1 MKNIFCSDTIKN
13 IDLISKL
20 FNKSLYNDLNIYKLS
35 YFKELY
41 NNIKSILK
49 KINIIKN
56 NLEINNI
63 NSNKNINSSL
73 LENNFTSSSIKTYI
87 LNNLKNTYKITNEN
101 DIIIYSTKKIIDN
114 KSKIPNVI
122 LHMFKIIKML
132 KILFKRNDPNNSQ
145 TIYYFETN
153 KKKMFPTNSTKKIGP
168 NECNSGL
175 TYIENNN
182 HKNGTIILYRKE
194 EILKVLIHELIHS
207 NMIDHKMIYS
217 INNKTFSNNF
227 CVDYNILLNEAFT
240 ETFATIINI
249 FYIHIINNLKINLL
263 NEMFINEICYSNYV
277 CSKIMIY
284 YKIKSILD
292 VIKPKNKKCNIYF
305 PQNTNVF
312 SYYILKNILLH
323 NIVDFNNILKNNT
336 INYKIT
342 NENGINYIIDLI
354 MNNIQKIDDRI
365 IKFNIKNKSLRM
377 CLYEILL

>member
-1 MKNIFCSDTIKN
+1 MKNILCSDTIKN
-13 IDLISKL
+13 IDLINNLYDKL
-20 FNKSLYNDLNIYKLS
+20 LYNNLNIYKLS
-35 YFKELY
+35 YFRNLY

-49 KINIIKN
+49 KINIISD
-56 NLEINNI
+56 NLEI
-63 NSNKNINSSL
+63 KNYKDKISL
-73 LENNFTSSSIKTYI
+73 ELLNNNFTSLPIKNYI
-87 LNNLKNTYKITNEN
+87 LNNLKNNYQIINEN

-122 LHMFKIIKML
+122 LHMFKIIKLL

-182 HKNGTIILYRKE
+182 HKNGNIILYRKE

-263 NEMFINEICYSNYV
+263 NEMFINELCYSNYI
-277 CSKIMIY
+277 CSKIMSY
-284 YKIKSILD
+284 YKIKSIIN
-292 VIKPKNKKCNIYF
+292 VIKPKNKKCNTYF

-312 SYYILKNILLH
+312 SYYILKNILLN
-323 NIVDFNNILKNNT
+323 NIIDFNNILKKNT

-342 NENGINYIIDLI
+342 TENGINYIIHLI
-354 MNNIQKIDDRI
+354 MNNIQKIDNRI
-365 IKFNIKNKSLRM
+365 IKLNIENKSKSLRM